1 MKHRF
6 LIFFYGLIFL
16 IAVPFFFYII
26 GSTVN
31 WQPQAMAQ
39 TENKVLYDLPYP
51 GILPD
56 HPLYFIKAIRDRA
69 MELSTRDQMSK
80 AQLLLL
86 FADKRLSMALQLERN
101 GKHKLALS
109 TLSKAEKYLLRT
121 AEILP
126 QAKKQGSA
134 PYVGFVNKIKLSSQK
149 HSEIINTLAKEIPQ
163 GEEAEI
169 QNIRSILQQVQNIL
183 KTL

>member
-1 MKHRF
+1 MKKKLLF
-6 LIFFYGLIFL
+6 LFYGLVFFV
-16 IAVPFFFYII
+16 AVPFIFYII

-31 WQPQAMAQ
+31 WQPQAMASS
-39 TENKVLYDLPYP
+39 ENKVLYDLPYS

-56 HPLYFIKAIRDRA
+56 HPLYFIKAFRDRV
-69 MELSTRDQMSK
+69 MELTTRDQMSK

-86 FADKRLSMALQLERN
+86 FADKRLNMALQLERN

-109 TLSKAEKYLLRT
+109 TLSKSEKYLLRT

-126 QAKKQGSA
+126 QAKKQGAA

-149 HSEIINTLAKEIPQ
+149 HKEIIDTLAKEIPQ

-169 QNIRSILQQVQNIL
+169 QSVRSIFQQVQKIL